1 VIGFENGGASI
12 RPRGRGFANRTVNP
26 RAISLIAVQRAT
38 AVAKWLVGMSG
49 AGTVLAFAF
58 YIQSYLSI
66 LSIKNDCVSLRFVAN
81 ANLAAVEFAF
91 WFLGTGMV
99 ALFAIALPTAVGIR
113 RNFLRRRKAH
123 KQPPLQ
129 PGHEFDGLF
138 EFQVGRIAN
147 FQWCLVGLSSFL
159 FFLMTLGLVFA
170 AIGGT
175 PEGILKEL
183 HNFELQCP
191 PHPSDQGVSQAQ

>member
-1 VIGFENGGASI
+1 MIGFENGGARI

-81 ANLAAVEFAF
+81 ANLAAVEFAV

-113 RNFLRRRKAH
+113 RNFLRRRKAQ
-123 KQPPLQ
+123 KQPP
-129 PGHEFDGLF
+129 PT
-138 EFQVGRIAN
+138 A
-147 FQWCLVGLSSFL
+147 W
-159 FFLMTLGLVFA
+159 T
-170 AIGGT
+170 
-175 PEGILKEL
+175 
-183 HNFELQCP
+183 
-191 PHPSDQGVSQAQ
+191 